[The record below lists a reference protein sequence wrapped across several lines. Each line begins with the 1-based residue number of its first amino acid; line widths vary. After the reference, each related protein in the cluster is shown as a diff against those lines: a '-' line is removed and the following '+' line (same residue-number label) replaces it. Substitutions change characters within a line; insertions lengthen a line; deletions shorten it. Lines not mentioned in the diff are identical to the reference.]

1 MFGKRAGAVQLT
13 VQSTS
18 KGAAWHFFA
27 ALAFFSTA
35 FFAEAALAQG
45 MLDTVV
51 GSAAGASYGWM
62 TKSLEFAKTLF
73 FGLAALEF
81 VWAAAQLTLQKGEL
95 SELAVGLLMKII
107 TISFFSMVLIYAPG
121 WIPQVIDSFK
131 QAGSAV
137 GSSSYG
143 VVGSTNMQTC
153 GSGTISPSAVID
165 QGVCVASKLTTTSLE
180 KMGVEDGSP
189 DLLDVITNFFPMLML
204 GLASIATLLG
214 FVVLAIQLTVTLI
227 ESFIVVGGGVL
238 MLGFLGSRW
247 TMNYGERF
255 FGYAVSIG
263 VKLFTLYL
271 IVGFG
276 ESFVNA
282 LVSYIAQDIGQS
294 GTVSVNTLL
303 GTTGGSL
310 AYGAIG
316 YLVPGLAGSM
326 LNGSPSLSMSNVS
339 QAGKGIA
346 SAPVGAAL
354 STGAAGARATGLG
367 AGGAAFLASKFGGGG
382 GAGSIGGVPPGGG
395 GGGGGS
401 VLGSLDG
408 GGGKPNPFG
417 GKTDNSGPSAGNTG
431 GTGKSGPAG
440 SPTGIG
446 KPHSAAGPINTGT
459 GQAAAGGDQAAGQS
473 SSPGFQSP
481 RSMDPDRREREVMLG
496 AGGGSSADGQ
506 RKEPGKMGRFAK
518 AMNGMAREMQYASS
532 RQQTGMGHD
541 GSTGGAPSIRVNI

>member
-1 MFGKRAGAVQLT
+1 MFGKRAGKVRVAVQPAN
-13 VQSTS
+13 
-18 KGAAWHFFA
+18 KGAPWHFFV
-27 ALAFFSTA
+27 ALALFSTA
-35 FFAEAALAQG
+35 IFTETALAQG

-51 GSAAGASYGWM
+51 NSAAGATDGWM

-81 VWAAAQLTLQKGEL
+81 IWAAAQLTLQKGEL

-107 TISFFSMVLIYAPG
+107 TISFFSMVLIYAPD
-121 WIPQVIDSFK
+121 WIPKVIDSFK
-131 QAGSAV
+131 EAGAAV
-137 GSSSYG
+137 GNSGYG
-143 VVGSTNMQTC
+143 TTGTTNMKTC
-153 GSGTISPSAVID
+153 ASGTLSPSAVLD
-165 QGVCVASKLTTTSLE
+165 QGVCVASKLTSTSLE

-189 DLLDVITNFFPMLML
+189 GLLDVITNFFPMMML

-214 FVVLAIQLTVTLI
+214 FVVLAIQLTITLI
-227 ESFIVVGGGVL
+227 ESFIVIGGGVL
-238 MLGFLGSRW
+238 MLGFMGSRW

-271 IVGFG
+271 IVGLG

-282 LVSYIAQDIGQS
+282 LVNYIAQDIAQS
-294 GTVSVNTLL
+294 GTVSINTLL
-303 GTTGGSL
+303 GTTGASV

-326 LNGSPSLSMSNVS
+326 LNGSPSLSMSNVG
-339 QAGKGIA
+339 QAGKGIT
-346 SAPVGAAL
+346 SMPVGAAL
-354 STGAAGARATGLG
+354 STGAAGARAMGLG

-382 GAGSIGGVPPGGG
+382 GGSIGGLPPGG

-401 VLGSLDG
+401 VLGSFDG

-417 GKTDNSGPSAGNTG
+417 GKTD
-431 GTGKSGPAG
+431 
-440 SPTGIG
+440 
-446 KPHSAAGPINTGT
+446 
-459 GQAAAGGDQAAGQS
+459 S
-473 SSPGFQSP
+473 SSPSGGRPGDMQSQIKDDASRVDKASAKGGDVVAAGFQSP
-481 RSMDPDRREREVMLG
+481 RSMDPDRRDRDVMLG
-496 AGGGSSADGQ
+496 AGGGSGGQ
-506 RKEPGKMGRFAK
+506 QPKQGKMGRFAN

-541 GSTGGAPSIRVNI
+541 GSTGGAPSIRMNM

>member
-1 MFGKRAGAVQLT
+1 MFRKRAGDVQ
-13 VQSTS
+13 VAARSN
-18 KGAAWHFFA
+18 KGAAWHFFV
-27 ALAFFSTA
+27 ALALFSTA
-35 FFAEAALAQG
+35 IFTEPAWATG
-45 MLDTVV
+45 MMDSVV
-51 GSAAGASYGWM
+51 TSASGASDGWM
-62 TKSLEFAKTLF
+62 NKSLEFAKTLF

-81 VWAAAQLTLQKGEL
+81 VWAAIQLTLQKGEL

-107 TISFFSMVLIYAPG
+107 TISFFSMVLLYAPT
-121 WIPQVIDSFK
+121 WIPNVIDSFK
-131 QAGSAV
+131 QAGAAV
-137 GSSSYG
+137 GNSSYG
-143 VVGSTNMQTC
+143 TTGSTNMQTC
-153 GSGTISPSAVID
+153 GFGTISPSAVID

-189 DLLDVITNFFPMLML
+189 GLLDVITNFFPMMML
-204 GLASIATLLG
+204 GLASITTLLG
-214 FVVLAIQLTVTLI
+214 FVVLAIQLTITLI

-238 MLGFLGSRW
+238 MLGFMGSRW

-282 LVSYIAQDIGQS
+282 LVNYIAQDIAQS

-326 LNGSPSLSMSNVS
+326 LNGSPSLSMSNVG
-339 QAGKGIA
+339 QAGKGMA
-346 SAPVGAAL
+346 GMPVGAAL
-354 STGAAGARATGLG
+354 STGAAGARAMGLG

-382 GAGSIGGVPPGGG
+382 GGGGSIGGLPPGGG
-395 GGGGGS
+395 GGGGS
-401 VLGSLDG
+401 MLGSFDS

-417 GKTDNSGPSAGNTG
+417 GKTDGSGPLGGNTG
-431 GTGKSGPAG
+431 GTGKAGPQPG
-440 SPTGIG
+440 
-446 KPHSAAGPINTGT
+446 AGPINTGT
-459 GQAAAGGDQAAGQS
+459 GQTTAGGDQ

-481 RSMDPDRREREVMLG
+481 RSMDPDRRDRDVMLG
-496 AGGGSSADGQ
+496 GGAANFGGGGGQ
-506 RKEPGKMGRFAK
+506 SKEPTKMERFAK
-518 AMNGMAREMQYASS
+518 ALNGAAREMQYASN

-541 GSTGGAPSIRVNI
+541 GSTGGAPSIRMNM

>member
-1 MFGKRAGAVQLT
+1 MFGKRSGEARVAVQPA
-13 VQSTS
+13 S
-18 KGAAWHFFA
+18 KGAVWHFFVALTLFSA
-27 ALAFFSTA
+27 AIFT
-35 FFAEAALAQG
+35 ETALAQG

-51 GSAAGASYGWM
+51 NSAAGASNGWM
-62 TKSLEFAKTLF
+62 QQSLEFAKALF

-107 TISFFSMVLIYAPG
+107 ALSFFSMVLIYAPD
-121 WIPQVIDSFK
+121 WIPKVIDSFK

-137 GSSSYG
+137 GNSSYG
-143 VVGSTNMQTC
+143 TTGTTNMQTC
-153 GSGTISPSAVID
+153 ASGTLSPSAVLD
-165 QGVCVASKLTTTSLE
+165 QGVCVASKLTSTSLE
-180 KMGVEDGSP
+180 KMGVKDGSP
-189 DLLDVITNFFPMLML
+189 GLLDVITNFFPMMML

-214 FVVLAIQLTVTLI
+214 FVVLAIQLTITLI
-227 ESFIVVGGGVL
+227 ESFIVIGGGVL
-238 MLGFLGSRW
+238 MLGFMGSRW

-271 IVGFG
+271 IVALG

-282 LVSYIAQDIGQS
+282 LVNYIAQDIAQS
-294 GTVSVNTLL
+294 GTVSINTLL

-326 LNGSPSLSMSNVS
+326 LNGSPSLSMSNVG

-346 SAPVGAAL
+346 SMPVGAAL
-354 STGAAGARATGLG
+354 STGAAGARAMGLG

-382 GAGSIGGVPPGGG
+382 GGSIGGLPPGG

-401 VLGSLDG
+401 VLGSFDG
-408 GGGKPNPFG
+408 GGGKPKPFG
-417 GKTDNSGPSAGNTG
+417 GKTDSSSPSG
-431 GTGKSGPAG
+431 
-440 SPTGIG
+440 G
-446 KPHSAAGPINTGT
+446 KPGDMHSQIKDDASRVDKAFAKGGDVVAASDKRSRGDAG
-459 GQAAAGGDQAAGQS
+459 AGGGGD
-473 SSPGFQSP
+473 PGFQSP
-481 RSMDPDRREREVMLG
+481 RSMDPNRHDRDVMLG
-496 AGGGSSADGQ
+496 AGGGSGGQ
-506 RKEPGKMGRFAK
+506 QPQQGKMGRFAN

-532 RQQTGMGHD
+532 RQQTGMGND
-541 GSTGGAPSIRVNI
+541 GSTGGAPSIRMNM

>member
-1 MFGKRAGAVQLT
+1 MFGKRSGEARVAVQPA
-13 VQSTS
+13 S
-18 KGAAWHFFA
+18 KGAVWHFFVALTLFSA
-27 ALAFFSTA
+27 AIFT
-35 FFAEAALAQG
+35 ETALAQG

-51 GSAAGASYGWM
+51 NSAAGASNGWM
-62 TKSLEFAKTLF
+62 QQSLEFAKALF

-107 TISFFSMVLIYAPG
+107 ALSFFSMVLIYAPD
-121 WIPQVIDSFK
+121 WIPKVIDSFK

-137 GSSSYG
+137 GNSSYG
-143 VVGSTNMQTC
+143 TTGTTNMQTC
-153 GSGTISPSAVID
+153 ASGALSPSAVLD
-165 QGVCVASKLTTTSLE
+165 QGVCVASKLTSTSLE

-189 DLLDVITNFFPMLML
+189 GLLDVITNFFPMMML

-214 FVVLAIQLTVTLI
+214 FVVLAIQLTITLI
-227 ESFIVVGGGVL
+227 ESFIVIGGGVL
-238 MLGFLGSRW
+238 MLGFMGSRW
-247 TMNYGERF
+247 TMTYGERF

-271 IVGFG
+271 IVALG

-282 LVSYIAQDIGQS
+282 LVNYIAQDIAQS
-294 GTVSVNTLL
+294 GTVSINTLL

-326 LNGSPSLSMSNVS
+326 LNGSPSLSMSNVG
-339 QAGKGIA
+339 QAGKGMA
-346 SAPVGAAL
+346 SMPVGAAL
-354 STGAAGARATGLG
+354 STGAAGARAMGLG

-382 GAGSIGGVPPGGG
+382 GGSIGGLPPGG

-401 VLGSLDG
+401 VLGSFDS

-417 GKTDNSGPSAGNTG
+417 G
-431 GTGKSGPAG
+431 TGKTGPAG
-440 SPTGIG
+440 SPAGTGNQQSG
-446 KPHSAAGPINTGT
+446 AGPINTGA
-459 GQAAAGGDQAAGQS
+459 GQATAGLS
-473 SSPGFQSP
+473 NSPGFQSP
-481 RSMDPDRREREVMLG
+481 RSMDPDRRDRDVMLG
-496 AGGGSSADGQ
+496 AGGGSGSQ
-506 RKEPGKMGRFAK
+506 QQQPGKMSRFAN
-518 AMNGMAREMQYASS
+518 AMNGMAREMQYASN

-541 GSTGGAPSIRVNI
+541 GSTGGAPSIRMNM

>member
-1 MFGKRAGAVQLT
+1 MFGKRASAVQLT
-13 VQSTS
+13 VQSTN
-18 KGAAWHFFA
+18 KDAAWHFFA

-51 GSAAGASYGWM
+51 NSAAGASDGWM
-62 TKSLEFAKTLF
+62 NKSLEFAKTLF

-81 VWAAAQLTLQKGEL
+81 VWAAVQLTLQKGEL

-107 TISFFSMVLIYAPG
+107 TISFFSMVLIYAPD
-121 WIPQVIDSFK
+121 WIPKVIDSFK

-137 GSSSYG
+137 GNSSYG
-143 VVGSTNMQTC
+143 TAGSTNMQTC

-189 DLLDVITNFFPMLML
+189 GLLDVITNFFPMLML

-238 MLGFLGSRW
+238 MLGFMGSRW

-271 IVGFG
+271 IIGFG

-282 LVSYIAQDIGQS
+282 LVNYIAQDIGQS

-326 LNGSPSLSMSNVS
+326 LNGSPSLSMSNVG

-346 SAPVGAAL
+346 SMPVGAAL
-354 STGAAGARATGLG
+354 STGAAGARAMGLG

-382 GAGSIGGVPPGGG
+382 GGSIGGLPPGGG

-401 VLGSLDG
+401 VLGSFDG
-408 GGGKPNPFG
+408 GGGKPNPFPNPFG
-417 GKTDNSGPSAGNTG
+417 GKTD
-431 GTGKSGPAG
+431 
-440 SPTGIG
+440 
-446 KPHSAAGPINTGT
+446 
-459 GQAAAGGDQAAGQS
+459 S
-473 SSPGFQSP
+473 SSPSGGRSGDMQSQIKDDASRVDKKRSRGDAGADGGGGGAPGFQSP
-481 RSMDPDRREREVMLG
+481 RSMDPNRHDRDVMLG
-496 AGGGSSADGQ
+496 AGGGSGGQ
-506 RKEPGKMGRFAK
+506 PPQPGKMGRFAN

-532 RQQTGMGHD
+532 RQQTGMGND
-541 GSTGGAPSIRVNI
+541 GSTGGAPSIRMNM

>member
-1 MFGKRAGAVQLT
+1 MFGKRASAVQLT
-13 VQSTS
+13 VQSTN
-18 KGAAWHFFA
+18 KDAVWHFFA

-51 GSAAGASYGWM
+51 NSAAGASDGWM
-62 TKSLEFAKTLF
+62 NKSLEFAKTLF

-107 TISFFSMVLIYAPG
+107 TISFFSMVLIYAPD
-121 WIPQVIDSFK
+121 WIPKVIDSFK

-143 VVGSTNMQTC
+143 TAGSTNMQTC
-153 GSGTISPSAVID
+153 SSGTISPSAVID

-189 DLLDVITNFFPMLML
+189 GLLDVITNFFPMLML

-238 MLGFLGSRW
+238 MLGFMGSRW

-271 IVGFG
+271 IVGLG

-282 LVSYIAQDIGQS
+282 LVNYIAQDIGQS

-326 LNGSPSLSMSNVS
+326 LNGSPSLSMSNVG

-346 SAPVGAAL
+346 SMPVSAGL
-354 STGAAGARATGLG
+354 SAGAAGARAVGLG

-382 GAGSIGGVPPGGG
+382 GAGSIAGIPPGG

-401 VLGSLDG
+401 VLGSPDG
-408 GGGKPNPFG
+408 GGGKLNPFG
-417 GKTDNSGPSAGNTG
+417 GRNTG

-440 SPTGIG
+440 SPTGTG

-481 RSMDPDRREREVMLG
+481 RSMDPGRRERDVMLG

-506 RKEPGKMGRFAK
+506 RKEPGKMERFAK
-518 AMNGMAREMQYASS
+518 AMNGKAHEMQYASS